1 MPNDI
6 SSSQVE
12 SAFFEYIQRAIQVN
26 IPFFQRSYTWGK
38 DQFER
43 MADDIERVS
52 DGTDD
57 FRFIGAIVSVSRVEG
72 LNNIDE
78 VIDGQQRLTTLYM
91 FLLSAI
97 RVAFESNDSELE
109 NVAKSLA
116 DATLKLSMPV
126 NGNTAKF
133 LLSHKDWPDFKKVI
147 QNLNEIDEL
156 KPLIQSI
163 VLPNSNPSAQN
174 GQLWKMY
181 VSWLKWHR
189 NRIGVGHKQFS
200 DSLDAGLKKIKWIH
214 IQLADSGY
222 ASSVFEGLNN
232 TGIKISTLDLLRN
245 EVFSQALSD
254 PTLAKTTYDNYWEPM
269 AQKFLDPN
277 NSKDCAHDYVFP
289 FAVNFK
295 SSVSRK
301 ECFRVIRDEA
311 WASCSNSKDKIDVF
325 CQFADAF
332 RLVHFGVEPAD
343 FERDYPDSIN
353 LKRVLDFYF
362 FGIPTVSYSFLLP
375 LLTDALKGNLSQE
388 SFDEVWST
396 FESFLVR
403 RMICGY
409 EPTGLLAV
417 FRNAYGQFQQSTNG
431 NFLLEH
437 IRNSSTVVFPSNQ
450 DLKTAVLKGPF
461 YRRKA
466 APRNWL
472 LRSYEASLGAEVP
485 LNDFHVEH
493 VCPQDRGAFW
503 KNWSDEVHGELMDT
517 WGNLIPLSGPLNQS
531 VSNGEFSRKKVEFAK
546 RSMWPSA
553 RIEISPKIQW
563 GENEVRERGRVIH
576 GWLTSNW
583 SVC

>member
-38 DQFER
+38 GEFER

-52 DGTDD
+52 NGTDD
-57 FRFIGAIVSVSRVEG
+57 FRFIGAIVSVSRVEN

-97 RVAFESNDSELE
+97 RVAFESDDPSLIQLGR
-109 NVAKSLA
+109 SLA
-116 DATLKLSMPV
+116 DSTLKLSIPV
-126 NGNTAKF
+126 NGNSAKF

-147 QNLNEIDEL
+147 QNLNEIDDL
-156 KPLIQSI
+156 QALIQSV
-163 VLPNSNPSAQN
+163 VLPASTPVGQN
-174 GQLWKMY
+174 GKLWKMY
-181 VSWLKWHR
+181 SLWLKWHR
-189 NRIGVGHKQFS
+189 NRLRVGPSEFNEA
-200 DSLDAGLKKIKWIH
+200 LDAGLKKIKWIH
-214 IQLADSGY
+214 IQLAESGY

-245 EVFSQALSD
+245 EVFSEALKD
-254 PTLAKTTYDNYWEPM
+254 PVLAKTTYDNYWEPM
-269 AQKFLDPN
+269 AQKFLDPV

-311 WASCSNSKDKIDVF
+311 WSSATSSKDKIEVF
-325 CQFADAF
+325 SQFAEAF
-332 RLVHFGVEPAD
+332 RLVHFGVLPD
-343 FERDYPDSIN
+343 PVLYPNSIN
-353 LKRVLDFYF
+353 LDRVKDFYP
-362 FGIPTVSYSFLLP
+362 FGIPTVSYAFLLP
-375 LLTDALKGNLSQE
+375 LLTDALNGVLKQHC
-388 SFDEVWST
+388 FDEIWST
-396 FESFLVR
+396 FESFLIR
-403 RMICGY
+403 RMICGF
-409 EPTGLLAV
+409 EPTGLLAI
-417 FRNAYGQFQQSTNG
+417 FRKAYAEYVKTKDCK
-431 NFLLEH
+431 FLLKL
-437 IRNSSTVVFPSNQ
+437 IRNSSTVAFPS
-450 DLKTAVLKGPF
+450 DRELKSAVLNGPF
-461 YRRKA
+461 YRRKP

-472 LRSYEASLGAEVP
+472 LRSYENSLGASVP
-485 LNDFHVEH
+485 DNDFHVEH
-493 VCPQDRGAFW
+493 VCPQDRGVGW
-503 KNWSDEVHGELMDT
+503 KNWSDEAHSSFVDT

-531 VSNGEFSRKKVEFAK
+531 VSNGEFAVKKGEFEK

-553 RIEISPKIQW
+553 RLEIASNSEW
-563 GENEVRERGRVIH
+563 GEDEVRGRGEAIYK
-576 GWLTSNW
+576 WLKTVW

>member
-6 SSSQVE
+6 SASQVE
-12 SAFFEYIQRAIQVN
+12 TAFFEYIQRAIQVN
-26 IPFFQRSYTWGK
+26 IPFFQRNYAWGK
-38 DQFER
+38 DEFVR
-43 MADDIERVS
+43 MADDIGRVS

-97 RVAFESNDSELE
+97 RVAFESDDTLLKQY
-109 NVAKSLA
+109 ALSLA
-116 DATLKLSMPV
+116 QATLKLGMPV
-126 NGNTAKF
+126 NGNSAKF

-147 QNLNEIDEL
+147 QNLNEIDDVHL
-156 KPLIQSI
+156 LIQSI
-163 VLPNSNPSAQN
+163 VLPGSSPSAQN
-174 GQLWKMY
+174 GKLWKMY
-181 VSWLKWHR
+181 CLWLEWHR
-189 NRIGVGHKQFS
+189 TQLGVGHQEFRN
-200 DSLDAGLKKIKWIH
+200 SLDAGLKKIKWIH

-245 EVFSQALSD
+245 EVFSEALSN
-254 PTLAKTTYDNYWEPM
+254 PTLAKTTYDNYWDPM
-269 AQKFLDPN
+269 AQKFLDPV

-311 WASCSNSKDKIDVF
+311 WLNANSSKEKIEVF
-325 CQFADAF
+325 SQFADAF
-332 RLVHFGVEPAD
+332 RLVHFGVLPDTAL
-343 FERDYPDSIN
+343 YPHSIN
-353 LKRVLDFYF
+353 LERVIDFYP

-375 LLTDALKGNLSQE
+375 LLTDGFNGVLDQDC
-388 SFDEVWST
+388 FDKIWGT
-396 FESFLVR
+396 FESFLIR
-403 RMICGY
+403 RMICGF
-409 EPTGLLAV
+409 EPTGLLAI
-417 FRNAYGQFQQSTNG
+417 FRKAYAEYVKTKDCD
-431 NFLLEH
+431 FLLKL
-437 IRNSSTVVFPSNQ
+437 IRNSSTVAFPSNQ
-450 DLKTAVLKGPF
+450 ELKTAVINGPF

-472 LRSYEASLGAEVP
+472 LRSYETSLGASVP
-485 LNDFHVEH
+485 INDFHVEH
-493 VCPQDRGAFW
+493 VCPQDRGVGW
-503 KNWSDEVHGELMDT
+503 KNWSDEAHSSLVHS

-531 VSNGEFSRKKVEFAK
+531 VANGEFASKKGEFAK
-546 RSMWPSA
+546 KSMWPSA
-553 RIEISPKIQW
+553 RLIISAKSEW
-563 GENEVRERGRVIH
+563 GEKEVRARGETIYK
-576 GWLTSNW
+576 WLKSVW